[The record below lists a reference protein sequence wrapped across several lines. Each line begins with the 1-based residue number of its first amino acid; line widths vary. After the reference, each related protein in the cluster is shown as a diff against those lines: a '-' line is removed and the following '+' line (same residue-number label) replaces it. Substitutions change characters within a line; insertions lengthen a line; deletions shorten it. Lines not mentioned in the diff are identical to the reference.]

1 MNPDKFALKGK
12 AKGGKLKDSAA
23 GPVVTGSAL
32 ASGIQ
37 GTEIFKNEVS
47 WWT

>member
-1 MNPDKFALKGK
+1 MNPDKSPLKGK
-12 AKGGKLKDSAA
+12 KKAGKLKDCSA